1 MFECYW
7 IVSVCHSRYS
17 SLSCNNFGNQM
28 VALIC
33 WPRELTAVLTTQ
45 STTCYETDNYPLNY
59 RQAVLKGRF
68 LIELTSLFGFSTKL
82 DGLKRKK
89 SNSLYT
95 YNLLHCTCNTTTPP
109 PRHLLHHH
117 HQLQHQDLVMRS
129 FLETFNTWNRVKDNK
144 NRFLI
149 LNNELLMNSRATWL
163 NLFQSFSCI
172 FNVFSE

>member
-1 MFECYW
+1 LFECYW

-82 DGLKRKK
+82 DGLNRKNPTH
-89 SNSLYT
+89 STRIIYSTVHVIPPHHLHDT
-95 YNLLHCTCNTTTPP
+95 YCTTTTSYSTKTSSWGAFL
-109 PRHLLHHH
+109 R
-117 HQLQHQDLVMRS
+117 RS
-129 FLETFNTWNRVKDNK
+129 IHET
-144 NRFLI
+144 
-149 LNNELLMNSRATWL
+149 ELKITKTDSW
-163 NLFQSFSCI
+163 F
-172 FNVFSE
+172 